1 MIGKSI
7 RIFKNFYAFVRHMW
21 GRISLPESVFL
32 GLAPIIVGLLTGVGV
47 WLCKQRINLIQKFM
61 FNTLGNLIEPYG
73 RWTMAVLPVAGGVV
87 VGLISYFVIGKER
100 YHGLPGIIE
109 ACALAGGRLPFAK
122 MPIRVTAAALS
133 IGSGASVG
141 PEDPSVQVGA
151 NIGSMI
157 GQWLHFSEERVRAL
171 VAGGAAA
178 GIASAFNA
186 PIAGVF
192 FALEVLL
199 GELSGSSFAYITISG
214 VIASVFTQAVSGSQP
229 AFNIPQYSSNSIWEL
244 PLYLGLGLLAGP
256 LAAAYIQLITLSRK
270 LFHRLAIPVWCKP
283 ALAGLMVGGVGVLL
297 PQIFGVGYEVI
308 GSILENNS
316 LTVLLL
322 LVLLIA
328 KLILTPVSIGG
339 GFVGGVFA
347 PSLFLGATLGGAYGM
362 VANCLFPSLEISMP
376 AFAMVGMA
384 AVLAGTVHAPLTAL
398 LLLFEMTHDYRIILP
413 LMFAVAVS
421 LIVARR
427 FQKESV
433 YQLPLVENG
442 IRLENG
448 RDVEVLEGI
457 TVQEVMYKDLT
468 YLNES
473 DTISTAV
480 DLFSKTRRHGLPV
493 INSSGELS
501 GMLTLEDIEKA
512 SSKGIDEENDIVG
525 DICTRQLETVYPD
538 ETIGTAFRR
547 MSVKDI
553 GRLPVVSRENPLQL
567 IGVLRRNDMIRAYEV
582 ALTRRAS
589 LRHRTHQVRLGIL
602 SGADVHEVIV
612 HTNSGCAA
620 KRIIEVTWP
629 RDCVISSIRRGQ
641 KILLP
646 HGDTLLKPGD
656 VLIVVTEGSGLEEV
670 ERICAVTTE

>member
-1 MIGKSI
+1 MKGDFISIMRKLIKS
-7 RIFKNFYAFVRHMW
+7 FTNFYDFLKH
-21 GRISLPESVFL
+21 IQSYIPLPEPVFL
-32 GLAPIIVGLLTGVGV
+32 GLAAIIVGLLTGVGV
-47 WLCKQRINLIQKFM
+47 WLFKQLINLIQMFM
-61 FNTLGNLIEPYG
+61 FNTLGNVIEPFG
-73 RWTMAVLPVAGGVV
+73 RWLVVILPVSGGLI
-87 VGLISYFVIGKER
+87 VGLISFFMIGKER

-109 ACALAGGRLPFAK
+109 ACALAGGRLPFTK
-122 MPIRVTAAALS
+122 MPIRVTASAIS

-229 AFNIPQYSSNSIWEL
+229 AFNIPQYSFNSIWEL

-256 LAAAYIQLITLSRK
+256 LSAAYIQLITLSRK
-270 LFHRLAIPVWCKP
+270 IFHKLVIPLWSKP
-283 ALAGLMVGGVGVLL
+283 ALAGLIVGVVGIFL

-308 GSILENNS
+308 GSILGNNS
-316 LTVLLL
+316 LPVFLLL
-322 LVLLIA
+322 ILLIA

-362 VANCLFPSLEISMP
+362 IANWLFPSLEISMP

-413 LMFAVAVS
+413 LMFAVAIS

-427 FQKESV
+427 LQKESV
-433 YQLPLVENG
+433 YRLPLVENG
-442 IRLENG
+442 IRLESG

-457 TVQEVMYKDLT
+457 TVQDVMYKDLT

-512 SSKGIDEENDIVG
+512 SSRNVDKDNDIVG

-547 MSVKDI
+547 MSIKDI

-567 IGVLRRNDMIRAYEV
+567 IGILRRNDI
-582 ALTRRAS
+582 
-589 LRHRTHQVRLGIL
+589 
-602 SGADVHEVIV
+602 
-612 HTNSGCAA
+612 
-620 KRIIEVTWP
+620 
-629 RDCVISSIRRGQ
+629 ISSFGYKFFQRLS
-641 KILLP
+641 KAL
-646 HGDTLLKPGD
+646 DTLFNNIRWIPGK
-656 VLIVVTEGSGLEEV
+656 I
-670 ERICAVTTE
+670 